1 MISYIFVRNT
11 KKFSNKNWLKEKQTL
26 ESIWKIQFYQHY
38 TENVG
43 MTWEKNN
50 FTLNWLPIRWRILY
64 RKWKIKVLS
73 VTMTPNMLKVIPY
86 YFFLYQFYHRE
97 ESEESIFTISK
108 FMFLKVG
115 RVLNITD
122 LVSLG
127 VGFSKNDRLLVG
139 LTLDVK
145 QDFTLETVNS
155 PDGNLSDKALKII
168 SIFYWNK
175 IFW

>member
-1 MISYIFVRNT
+1 
-11 KKFSNKNWLKEKQTL
+11 
-26 ESIWKIQFYQHY
+26 
-38 TENVG
+38 
-43 MTWEKNN
+43 
-50 FTLNWLPIRWRILY
+50 
-64 RKWKIKVLS
+64 
-73 VTMTPNMLKVIPY
+73 
-86 YFFLYQFYHRE
+86 
-97 ESEESIFTISK
+97 
-108 FMFLKVG
+108 MFLKVG